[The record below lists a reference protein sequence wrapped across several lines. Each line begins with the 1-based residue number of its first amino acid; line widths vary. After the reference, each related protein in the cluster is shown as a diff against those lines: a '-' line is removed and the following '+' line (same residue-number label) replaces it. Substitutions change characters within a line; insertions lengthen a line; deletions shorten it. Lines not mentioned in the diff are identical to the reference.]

1 MVRQVLA
8 WSVLAGLLVLLCPA
22 LARARS
28 AGVAADGCGG
38 CHSGGT
44 APSAINMTASPDPL
58 SPGATATITISFP
71 GTVGGLYLRA
81 SKGTLT
87 NLAGEGT
94 KSGGSTTAVI
104 HSTPKR
110 AVGGTVTFKV
120 GWTAPGTPGGVDF
133 NAFVVAGNGDGASR
147 NDGAGIGFLT
157 IAYGCSGTIY
167 YRDFD
172 SDGYGSMLSGYTK
185 DCTKPMYYST
195 VIGDCNDNDERI
207 YPTNKESCNGRDDN
221 CDGKIDE
228 GLGDTATVYPD
239 ADGDGH
245 GAQNAADKGMTI
257 VGCKLP
263 TGYGFGTDDCDDT
276 KPTVYAGAKEICDYL
291 DNNCNGRVDED
302 ARPACG
308 VGWCRR
314 LAAACG
320 TDICTPGAPRVE
332 TCNAFDDD
340 CDGVNDNGTDLELCG
355 AAGMQCY
362 EGTCVPSGTVPD
374 AGTKPMT
381 GAAGTSG
388 GNTGTAGGT
397 GAAGTTTNVVTGAAG
412 DTPGERDR
420 AAGCAV
426 SGPASSGAG
435 AALLLAGVV
444 AGLARRVRRRRT
456 TGADRPS

>member
-1 MVRQVLA
+1 MVRQGFA
-8 WSVLAGLLVLLCPA
+8 WAVFAGLLVFLCPA
-22 LARARS
+22 LARAR
-28 AGVAADGCGG
+28 AGGVAADGCGG
-38 CHSGGT
+38 CHSGGAVPT
-44 APSAINMTASPDPL
+44 INMAASPDPL

-71 GTVGGLYLRA
+71 GTVGGIYLRA

-94 KSGGSTTAVI
+94 KSGGSATAVI
-104 HSTPKR
+104 HSTPR
-110 AVGGTVTFKV
+110 RGVGGTVTFKV

-133 NAFVVAGNGDGASR
+133 NAFIVAGNGDGAAR

-157 IAYGCSGTIY
+157 IAYGCSGIVY
-167 YRDFD
+167 YRDYD
-172 SDGYGSMLSGYTK
+172 SDGFGSMLSGYTK

-207 YPTNKESCNGRDDN
+207 YPGNKESCNGRDDN

-228 GLGDTATVYPD
+228 GLGDMATVYPD

-245 GAQNAADKGMTI
+245 GAQGSASKAMTI
-257 VGCKLP
+257 AGCKLP
-263 TGYGFGTDDCDDT
+263 VGYGFGTDDCDDT
-276 KPTVYAGAKEICDYL
+276 KPTVYAGAKEICDYI

-320 TDICTPGAPRVE
+320 TDICTPGAPRAE

-340 CDGVNDNGTDLELCG
+340 CDGINDNGTDLELCG
-355 AAGMQCY
+355 VAGQQCF
-362 EGTCVPSGTVPD
+362 EGTCVPAGTVPD
-374 AGTKPMT
+374 AGARDASTGPVT
-381 GAAGTSG
+381 GAAGT
-388 GNTGTAGGT
+388 TGGGT
-397 GAAGTTTNVVTGAAG
+397 GAAGTSTNVVTGAAG

-426 SGPASSGAG
+426 GGAASSGAA
-435 AALLLAGVV
+435 AALLLAV
-444 AGLARRVRRRRT
+444 ALVARRRRT